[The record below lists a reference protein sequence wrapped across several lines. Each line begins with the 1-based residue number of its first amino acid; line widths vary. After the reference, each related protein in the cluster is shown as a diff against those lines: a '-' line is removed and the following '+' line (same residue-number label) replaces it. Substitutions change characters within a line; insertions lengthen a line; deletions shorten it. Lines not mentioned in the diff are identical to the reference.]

1 MNISRRQI
9 RKMINEAIR
18 KAIPAHQIKQGMG
31 FYNMDD
37 TVDVRSTGVGAFA
50 RGYMTDNLPTAQ
62 EVANVLIN
70 HYTESQRRGNL
81 EQGGLI
87 DVARAVTRVIPPA
100 DPSRPLTTTD
110 GYEPSERDFDELVK
124 RVSDIL
130 IGAEL
135 LLPRGF
141 SSHHLGVI
149 YGMVVADMKRKLS
162 RHGYK
167 QKFGHF
173 QGVKEYDLYQ

>member
-1 MNISRRQI
+1 MKISKRQI
-9 RKMINEAIR
+9 RKMINESIR
-18 KAIPAHQIKQGMG
+18 KTIPAYQINQGMG

-37 TVDVRSTGVGAFA
+37 TVGVRNTSAGSFS
-50 RGYMTDNLPTAQ
+50 RGYMTDNLPTPQ
-62 EVANVLIN
+62 EVADVLTS
-70 HYTESQRRGNL
+70 HYMDSQQRGNL

-110 GYEPSERDFDELVK
+110 GYEPSQKDFDNLVK
-124 RVSDIL
+124 KVSDIL
-130 IGAEL
+130 VGAEL

-141 SSHHLGVI
+141 PSHHLGVI
-149 YGMVVADMKRKLS
+149 YGIVVDDMKSKLR

-167 QKFGHF
+167 EKYNHF
-173 QGVKEYDLYQ
+173 QRVKTNDLY